1 MYVVNIYRNGNDTTE
16 FFTVITLQNIIKE
29 SLTLINTKNLCVGS
43 VIFIIINQSE
53 TYHIQLL

>member
-1 MYVVNIYRNGNDTTE
+1 MLLIYTE
-16 FFTVITLQNIIKE
+16 IEMIQLNFFTVITLQNIIKE

>member
-1 MYVVNIYRNGNDTTE
+1 MLLIYTE
-16 FFTVITLQNIIKE
+16 MEMIQLNFFTVITLQNIIKE